1 MVREVVSAAI
11 RSREKKI
18 TANTGPAHILENT
31 IGRLWNTSVG
41 PELGATP
48 KLKRKENHKAGQHGN
63 QSVGNRGNHGRL
75 NQIFVL
81 SR

>member
-48 KLKRKENHKAGQHGN
+48 KLKREGKIIKPANTAIN
-63 QSVGNRGNHGRL
+63 
-75 NQIFVL
+75 VL
-81 SR
+81 VIAVITAV